1 MQISRKASASQ
12 SMSSKANSGLSM
24 ISRACGVG
32 LSLLLILCVMTS
44 TAHANTP
51 GKHSVAL
58 SWLESD
64 PTAVS
69 YNIYKGTVT
78 GICSGTV
85 VPYVAFWPTKTYLD
99 VNVAAGQTPIYAISA
114 VNGAGGESNCTPEL
128 QVTVPP
134 SPSTPTGLQ
143 GTAN

>member
-1 MQISRKASASQ
+1 MRTIAS
-12 SMSSKANSGLSM
+12 G
-24 ISRACGVG
+24 I
-32 LSLLLILCVMTS
+32 LSLFLVCAMS
-44 TAHANTP
+44 ANAHANTP

-99 VNVAAGQTPIYAISA
+99 VNAAAGQTPIYAISA